1 LLQVELNRADV
12 TLIVPHPQSQ
22 KRQSGAGLYWI
33 GAGGYDDGGKNPGCV
48 QNRQIMTTGAS
59 AAAGEAQRKLET
71 RRAGSDGLA
80 LVLSGRWC
88 LDQALPAHEELD
100 AELRQGVR
108 RLAFDVA
115 ELGAWDSG
123 LLTFLA
129 GVFKA
134 CAARDIAVDQS
145 GLPQGVR
152 HLLAMA
158 CAVPE
163 QKVAGRG
170 MPEGGL
176 FARVGRAALES
187 FRGAPAML
195 RFLGEITLSFLR
207 LFTGRAR
214 FRASDMWIEIEQVGP
229 RALPIVS
236 VISFLVGLILAYL
249 GADQLRLVGAQI
261 FIADL
266 VSIGMVRE
274 VGALMTG
281 IIIAGRTGAAFAAQ
295 LGTMQVNEEIDAFKT
310 LGISPVDFLVLPRML
325 ALMLMVPLLTLYS
338 GFVGMLAGLLVS
350 TLIFDISFFEYYNE
364 TLRALELKHFWVGLS
379 KGTVYGAMVAFAGC
393 LRGMQCGRSAEAVG
407 EAATSA
413 VVTGILL
420 ITIAASVMTIVYY
433 QLEI

>member
-1 LLQVELNRADV
+1 
-12 TLIVPHPQSQ
+12 
-22 KRQSGAGLYWI
+22 
-33 GAGGYDDGGKNPGCV
+33 
-48 QNRQIMTTGAS
+48 MTTAS
-59 AAAGEAQRKLET
+59 ESLAAGEAGQKLAT
-71 RRAGSDGLA
+71 HRVDGDCL
-80 LVLSGRWC
+80 LVVLSGRWC
-88 LDQALPAHEELD
+88 LDQALPLREAVEQP
-100 AELRQGVR
+100 LRQGVR
-108 RLAFDVA
+108 RLKFDA
-115 ELGAWDSG
+115 AALGAWDSG

-129 GVFKA
+129 GVLKHCNA
-134 CAARDIAVDQS
+134 LGIEVDQD
-145 GLPQGVR
+145 GLPRGIR
-152 HLLAMA
+152 RLLAMA
-158 CAVPE
+158 FAVPE
-163 QKVAGRG
+163 TDVARRSGR
-170 MPEGGL
+170 EASL
-176 FARVGRAALES
+176 LVRAGTATLAL

-207 LFTGRAR
+207 LLAGRAR
-214 FRASDMWIEIEQVGP
+214 FRANDLWLEVEQVGP
-229 RALPIVS
+229 RALPIVT

-266 VSIGMVRE
+266 VAIGMVRE

-295 LGTMQVNEEIDAFKT
+295 LGTMQVNEEIDAFRT
-310 LGISPVDFLVLPRML
+310 LGISPIDFLVLPRML

-350 TLIFDISFFEYYNE
+350 VYIFDISFFEYYHE

>member
-1 LLQVELNRADV
+1 
-12 TLIVPHPQSQ
+12 
-22 KRQSGAGLYWI
+22 
-33 GAGGYDDGGKNPGCV
+33 
-48 QNRQIMTTGAS
+48 MTIAPES
-59 AAAGEAQRKLET
+59 AAAGEAGQQ
-71 RRAGSDGLA
+71 LA
-80 LVLSGRWC
+80 LHRSAGNGLTIVLAGRWC
-88 LDQALPAHEELD
+88 LDRPLPSCQAVEQALDGAVQRLTFD
-100 AELRQGVR
+100 A
-108 RLAFDVA
+108 AA
-115 ELGAWDSG
+115 LGEWDSG
-123 LLTFLA
+123 LLTFLG
-129 GVFKA
+129 GVLKA
-134 CAARDIAVDQS
+134 CAARGIAVDQG
-145 GLPQGVR
+145 GLPEGIR
-152 HLLAMA
+152 RLLGMA
-158 CAVPE
+158 FAVPE
-163 QKVAGRG
+163 QKVTLRAAAGRSL
-170 MPEGGL
+170 P
-176 FARVGRAALES
+176 ARVGAATLE
-187 FRGAPAML
+187 FIHGTPAML

-207 LFTGRAR
+207 LFSGRAR
-214 FRASDMWIEIEQVGP
+214 FRRSDLWLEIEQVGP

-266 VSIGMVRE
+266 VAIGMVRE

-295 LGTMQVNEEIDAFKT
+295 LGTMQVNEEIDAFRT

-325 ALMLMVPLLTLYS
+325 ALILMVPLLTLYA
-338 GFVGMLAGLLVS
+338 GFVGMFAGLLVS

-413 VVTGILL
+413 VVTAILL

-433 QLEI
+433 QLDI